1 MAPLLAEKVQQHCQ
15 GLPAQSEISFGVL
28 AIKITVQ
35 DRNRQIDPAVHG
47 SGLFSE
53 RNRSKTVEQ

>member
-35 DRNRQIDPAVHG
+35 DRNSWIDPAVHE
-47 SGLFSE
+47 SGLFRE
-53 RNRSKTVEQ
+53 RKRS